1 MFDISFLVNNDE
13 CIRSLERNGFSLMTR
28 VAEMYA
34 VRDTNDI
41 VAHCETLNRVSE
53 KRRRN
58 TAVQIHVL
66 RRIATTLT
74 AVSAEIENANY
85 ESYSADG
92 GMMTEIIK
100 AVSDTIMTVNNDAD
114 LTAMFY
120 QTIMRMRVWR
130 WKWVSYFYQR
140 RSKGGRPNRAI
151 RTARACENS
160 QIK

>member
-1 MFDISFLVNNDE
+1 
-13 CIRSLERNGFSLMTR
+13 MTR

-41 VAHCETLNRVSE
+41 VAHCKTLNRVSE
-53 KRRRN
+53 KRRQN
-58 TAVQIHVL
+58 KAFQIHIL
-66 RRIATTLT
+66 KRIAITLT

-92 GMMTEIIK
+92 GMLTEMIK

-120 QTIMRMRVWR
+120 QTIMRMRIWR

-140 RSKGGRPNRAI
+140 RPNRGRPNRAL